1 FTGKQDDPA
10 LSRFRLLPSSL
21 QQLHLF
27 CATDQRHHFG
37 GTQRLE
43 PALHHVLAQNRH
55 AEMALSKPLSA
66 PGSTASHSNTS
77 PVRRRVLAAIS
88 TVLGAAADCRRA
100 ARFGVSPTTLRSCA
114 APLPT
119 SSPTTTIPVAMPMRT
134 DCRTSPTVSPF
145 TASIIANAARTAF
158 SASV

>member
-43 PALHHVLAQNRH
+43 PALHHVLAQNPPCRDG
-55 AEMALSKPLSA
+55 AIEALERAGIYGFTLEHVAGQAARAGGYQHGIGRRCRLQARREVRGLTDDVTLLCRSA
-66 PGSTASHSNTS
+66 PDELSDDYDPRRDADANRLWHLSHGKSFYG
-77 PVRRRVLAAIS
+77 L
-88 TVLGAAADCRRA
+88 
-100 ARFGVSPTTLRSCA
+100 
-114 APLPT
+114 
-119 SSPTTTIPVAMPMRT
+119 
-134 DCRTSPTVSPF
+134 
-145 TASIIANAARTAF
+145 
-158 SASV
+158 